1 MWKLILFAHQ
11 KRSNAKLVGVESDP
25 SELVSGA
32 VLNGFVCTDLWA
44 EHSAAL

>member
-11 KRSNAKLVGVESDP
+11 KRSNAKLVEVESNP
-25 SELVSGA
+25 SESVSGA
-32 VLNGFVCTDLWA
+32 VLNGLICADLRA